1 MNARI
6 VVAGASSGSGKTSVA
21 CAVSAGLARRGY
33 SVQPFKVGPDYID
46 PGHLRA
52 ACGRDALNL
61 DAWLMGEE
69 ELLRAFSSRPA
80 DAAVIEGVMGYYD
93 GASGRGDLA
102 STYHVASLLEACV
115 VLVLDASGAARSLAA
130 TATGFARFR
139 ADSRVRGVVL
149 NRVKSARHERMCREA
164 LEEAGVEVL
173 GAVPHD
179 PAASLPSR
187 HLGLVPAR
195 ESEAVARKVRES
207 ARAASEFIDLDR
219 MLELARAP
227 PPEPA
232 PEPPPAP
239 AGCTV
244 AVALDASF
252 NFYYPANLEELR
264 RCGAR
269 TVFFSP
275 LSDSRVPDCDG
286 LYIGGGFPEVMAARL
301 SENASM
307 LSSVKKT
314 VQGGAP
320 SYAECG
326 GLMYLARSIREEK
339 RHAMAGA
346 IDAESRMTGK
356 LTLNYTEGRVVRDC
370 AVSAPPARFRG
381 HEFHYSRTD
390 AGPDA
395 RMAYELSTGR
405 GIRDGRDGI
414 VQDGLL
420 ASYGHLYFGGGGFAA
435 AFVEKCVKSSCRGR

>member
-1 MNARI
+1 M
-6 VVAGASSGSGKTSVA
+6 VAGASSGSGKTSVA
-21 CAVSAGLARRGY
+21 CAVASGLARRGY

-52 ACGRDALNL
+52 VCGRDALNL

-102 STYHVASLLEACV
+102 STYHVASLLGACV

-139 ADSRVRGVVL
+139 PDSRVRGVVL

-195 ESEAVARKVRES
+195 ESEAVARKARES
-207 ARAASEFIDLDR
+207 ARAASEFLDLDR

-227 PPEPA
+227 PAEPA
-232 PEPPPAP
+232 PEPPRAP
-239 AGCTV
+239 EKCTV

-275 LSDSRVPDCDG
+275 LSDGRVPDCDG
-286 LYIGGGFPEVMAARL
+286 LYIGGGFPEVMAERL

-307 LSSVKKT
+307 LSSVKKA

-326 GLMYLARSIREEK
+326 GLMYLARSIRDEK

-395 RMAYELSTGR
+395 RMAYELSAGQ

-435 AFVEKCVKSSCRGR
+435 EFVKRCVKSSCKGR